1 MAAASSDNSSGSSL
15 TPIAF
20 HVLVSL
26 AERERHGYA
35 IMQEVAERT
44 NGEVRLQAGT
54 LYATIKRLLADG
66 LIDELQQRPRDG
78 EDDARRRYYKLTRSG
93 RRAVSA
99 EAERL
104 AKLVRQARAFG
115 LVRGTD

>member
-1 MAAASSDNSSGSSL
+1 MATPSPDTVPL

-26 AERERHGYA
+26 AERDRHGYA
-35 IMQEVAERT
+35 VMQEVAERT
-44 NGEVRLQAGT
+44 GGEVRLQAGT

-66 LIDELQQRPRDG
+66 LIEELQQRPRD
-78 EDDARRRYYKLTRSG
+78 EDDARRRYYRLTKSG
-93 RRAVSA
+93 RKAVSA

-104 AKLVRQARAFG
+104 ASLVRQARAFG
-115 LVRGTD
+115 LLRGTD